1 MTGLAKYEAA
11 RRALADARSVDEVK
25 DIRDQAEGM
34 RCYARIAKD
43 KQLEIDATEIRARA
57 TRRIGEMM
65 AVQPKAKPPGINQY
79 VDRVAEK
86 PEALITLAEAGI
98 DKNLAQAARDLAEMS
113 GDDFEYTLAA
123 WREHVSADDQRVTI
137 ASLKAACKPNG
148 ARAVMASRKQPAEDL
163 DFSPTPPWATRA
175 LMERIFPVV
184 NISRASLTSVHEPAC
199 GKGHMAEV
207 LREYFPTVT
216 ATDVHDYG
224 YGEAVQDFLDEKY
237 EVDADWVITNP
248 PFAKKAE
255 QFALKAIEQARV
267 GAAIFAQLRWLE
279 TIGRY
284 ERLFRDRPPTLIAFF
299 ADRVPLHMGK
309 WEPEGSSATAYM
321 WLMWVKGMAPRAPF
335 WIPPDPER
343 TLWRPDDIER
353 FTASPVIR
361 ANHAIAPSVA
371 PFTPASVADRDC
383 DDGFDLPNP
392 LRIGHP
398 ENSKWR
404 TSQV

>member
-1 MTGLAKYEAA
+1 
-11 RRALADARSVDEVK
+11 
-25 DIRDQAEGM
+25 M

-65 AVQPKAKPPGINQY
+65 AAQPKAPPGP
-79 VDRVAEK
+79 K
-86 PEALITLAEAGI
+86 PEIGLNENPISLAEAGI
-98 DKNLAQAARDLAEMS
+98 DKNLAHAARQLAEIS
-113 GDDFEYTLAA
+113 QDDFEFSLAA
-123 WREHVSADDQRVTI
+123 WREHVSSEDERVTFG
-137 ASLKAACKPNG
+137 ALMTAQKPNG

-175 LMERIFPVV
+175 LIERVFPVV
-184 NISRASLTSVHEPAC
+184 NISRASLTSVHEPGC
-199 GKGHMAEV
+199 GAGHMAEV
-207 LREYFPTVT
+207 LREYFRTVT

-224 YGEAVQDFLDEKY
+224 YGDAVQDFLDEKY
-237 EVDADWVITNP
+237 EIDADWVITNP

-353 FTASPVIR
+353 FTAAPVVKK
-361 ANHAIAPSVA
+361 AHVVTPTAHPSEPTPLVA
-371 PFTPASVADRDC
+371 GAGSNEDLT
-383 DDGFDLPNP
+383 LPNF
-392 LRIGHP
+392 LRRDHP
-398 ENSKWR
+398 ECKWR
-404 TSQV
+404 TPLA